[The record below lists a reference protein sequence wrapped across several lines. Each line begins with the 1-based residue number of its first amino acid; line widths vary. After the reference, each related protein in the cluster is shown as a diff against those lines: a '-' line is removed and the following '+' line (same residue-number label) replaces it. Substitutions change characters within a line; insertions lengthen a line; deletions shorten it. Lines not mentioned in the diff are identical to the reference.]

1 MKKIKNQILG
11 LVAFLLLGAGLT
23 NAAAQVDP
31 TNTQTVSKPE
41 IREFSGFCVDTG
53 NN

>member
-11 LVAFLLLGAGLT
+11 LVAFFLLVAGLT
-23 NAAAQVDP
+23 NAAAQIDP
-31 TNTQTVSKPE
+31 TNSQTVSKPE
-41 IREFSGFCVDTG
+41 IKEFTGFCVNTD